1 MRGPIVYLD
10 SSSMVKRY
18 VEEPGTRIVR
28 EAYLK
33 AYSGEL
39 LIAFSLW
46 NIGEVLGALD
56 RALMRDLLSHEA
68 YTIVKRRLLLETR
81 RLLRLGV
88 LIPVSVR
95 FKLLTESWNLV
106 EKHHIYVADALQIVS
121 ARAVNAA
128 QFFTGDRKLHEVA
141 SIEGLKSTLTL

>member
-18 VEEPGTRIVR
+18 VEEPGTKIVR

-46 NIGEVLGALD
+46 NIGEVLGGA
-56 RALMRDLLSHEA
+56 
-68 YTIVKRRLLLETR
+68 
-81 RLLRLGV
+81 
-88 LIPVSVR
+88 
-95 FKLLTESWNLV
+95 
-106 EKHHIYVADALQIVS
+106 
-121 ARAVNAA
+121 
-128 QFFTGDRKLHEVA
+128 
-141 SIEGLKSTLTL
+141 